1 MEPMVSI
8 IMPVYKVED
17 YVAKAIESVQNQTFQ
32 DWELLIVDDGSP
44 DESGEICD
52 LYAWED
58 SRIRVFHKE
67 NGGAPSARHLAMDHA
82 SGKYY
87 FFMDADDWAEP
98 KMLADMV
105 ALAERDQAQIVV
117 AGFFIDTYYADEKFR
132 RDDFF
137 VADAVYA
144 DADSFHKDAYRL
156 FDKNQLYAPWN
167 KLWLRSYIE
176 EKHLRFPPTFWD
188 DFPFILS
195 VIRDVERVTVT
206 SKQYY
211 HFIRKRAES
220 ETAAY
225 RPGMYEK
232 REEEHGWMKEL
243 YRHWGVND
251 EASREMVARR
261 YIERFIGCL
270 ENLTNKNCTLSRK
283 EKRRQVK
290 AMISH
295 KNVRRSL
302 RLAKPHSFMM
312 KVMLVPIRMK
322 SVTLTLLEAEVIT
335 AVKSRNTKIFA
346 ALKASR

>member
-1 MEPMVSI
+1 
-8 IMPVYKVED
+8 
-17 YVAKAIESVQNQTFQ
+17 
-32 DWELLIVDDGSP
+32 
-44 DESGEICD
+44 
-52 LYAWED
+52 
-58 SRIRVFHKE
+58 
-67 NGGAPSARHLAMDHA
+67 
-82 SGKYY
+82 
-87 FFMDADDWAEP
+87 MDADDWAEP

-137 VADAVYA
+137 VTDVVYS

-220 ETAAY
+220 ETAHTAPACM
-225 RPGMYEK
+225 RSG
-232 REEEHGWMKEL
+232 
-243 YRHWGVND
+243 
-251 EASREMVARR
+251 
-261 YIERFIGCL
+261 
-270 ENLTNKNCTLSRK
+270 RK
-283 EKRRQVK
+283 
-290 AMISH
+290 S
-295 KNVRRSL
+295 
-302 RLAKPHSFMM
+302 
-312 KVMLVPIRMK
+312 
-322 SVTLTLLEAEVIT
+322 T
-335 AVKSRNTKIFA
+335 AG
-346 ALKASR
+346 

>member
-1 MEPMVSI
+1 
-8 IMPVYKVED
+8 
-17 YVAKAIESVQNQTFQ
+17 
-32 DWELLIVDDGSP
+32 
-44 DESGEICD
+44 
-52 LYAWED
+52 
-58 SRIRVFHKE
+58 
-67 NGGAPSARHLAMDHA
+67 
-82 SGKYY
+82 
-87 FFMDADDWAEP
+87 
-98 KMLADMV
+98 MV

-137 VADAVYA
+137 VTDVVYS